1 MTEEA
6 TAYFDRALELD
17 PQHVPAL
24 VQGGHANLAL
34 GRPAR
39 SLALAQRLLARDP
52 QQAQGLYIAGLS
64 FEALRSPDQAVQL
77 LQRAVAREPT
87 NVDFASALRRLS
99 GGASVGR

>member
-1 MTEEA
+1 VA
-6 TAYFDRALELD
+6 ALAE
-17 PQHVPAL
+17 
-24 VQGGHANLAL
+24 GGLANLAL

-99 GGASVGR
+99 GGANLGR